1 MTIQIMEESRSPIKT
16 ILLEHHVGAAVEF
29 KPAYAVRELRWFRS
43 EEEAREHYEQA
54 VRSRT
59 SHSKQ
64 STKATNS
71 ESAVKMESAL
81 ERIIE
86 PVKAFPFTIIIRT
99 GRTEPP
105 QRRGSVPIDI
115 FSKSVS

>member
-64 STKATNS
+64 STKATN
-71 ESAVKMESAL
+71 
-81 ERIIE
+81 
-86 PVKAFPFTIIIRT
+86 IRA
-99 GRTEPP
+99 
-105 QRRGSVPIDI
+105 Q
-115 FSKSVS
+115 SKWKVR